1 MWPAAAFS
9 PRMQTVLIFKVDR
22 KTSKMKARNRSGLAA
37 SLLGLTVIDL
47 ASCATK
53 NTLVSYNPG
62 MNARCSRSGST
73 AW

>member
-1 MWPAAAFS
+1 
-9 PRMQTVLIFKVDR
+9 
-22 KTSKMKARNRSGLAA
+22 MKARNRSGLAA